1 MSTYRHAWFRT
12 PRAMLPGVAIAIA
25 VALAPVS
32 ADAQQPPPGQQPPPS
47 QQQQT
52 PEQAQMEMQMMM
64 MGPMM
69 NQMMQS
75 MLKGMMTA
83 LAQRETTDQ
92 LATFTKNYFDA
103 LVARGF
109 SREEALRIVASVGI
123 PAMPGVR

>member
-1 MSTYRHAWFRT
+1 MPTHRRATRRT
-12 PRAMLPGVAIAIA
+12 PRVIRFAFA
-25 VALAPVS
+25 VAMFLLPASVT
-32 ADAQQPPPGQQPPPS
+32 AQQPPPGQQTPPT
-47 QQQQT
+47 QQRT
-52 PEQAQMEMQMMM
+52 PEQAEMEMQMMM

-69 NQMMQS
+69 SQMMQS

-83 LAQRETTDQ
+83 LAERETTDQ

>member
-1 MSTYRHAWFRT
+1 MLTLRHASR
-12 PRAMLPGVAIAIA
+12 IAL
-25 VALAPVS
+25 VALALFLAP
-32 ADAQQPPPGQQPPPS
+32 ALAGAQQRPPGQQTPPA
-47 QQQQT
+47 QQQS
-52 PEQAQMEMQMMM
+52 PEQAEMQMQMAM

-69 NQMMQS
+69 HQMMQS
-75 MLKGMMTA
+75 MLKGMMAA
-83 LAQRETTDQ
+83 LAERETTDQ